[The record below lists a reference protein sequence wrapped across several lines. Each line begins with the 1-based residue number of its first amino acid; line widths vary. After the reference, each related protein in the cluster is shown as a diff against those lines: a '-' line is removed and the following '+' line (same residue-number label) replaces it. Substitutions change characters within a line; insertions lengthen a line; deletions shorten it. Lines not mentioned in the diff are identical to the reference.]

1 SEVRSLAQRSASAAK
16 EIKELINDSVEK
28 VGDGSRLVEQAGVTM
43 QEVVS
48 SVRHVTDI
56 VAEIS
61 AASAEQTSGI
71 EQINLAITQM
81 DQVTQQNAA
90 LVEQAAAA
98 AASMQNQAGRLAQMV
113 SVFRINEGETLVRRE
128 IDVTPA
134 GPTLPH

>member
-1 SEVRSLAQRSASAAK
+1 
-16 EIKELINDSVEK
+16 
-28 VGDGSRLVEQAGVTM
+28 
-43 QEVVS
+43 
-48 SVRHVTDI
+48 VRHVTDI